1 MSTTANPLES
11 FSYVVNYIPEL
22 INSHV
27 GMVVSD
33 REKLIAANCMPELR
47 HQVCVGDPVKP
58 GSALYLALQN
68 GKRVFT
74 MVPKEVYGFPYV
86 AISLPIRDENGSIL
100 GAVVVH
106 ESLER
111 ADMLQETARHLS
123 SAVNELSASLQSIN
137 AQAEEIAAG
146 GKLLKSFAD
155 ETSKYVSDTDKV
167 ADFIRTVSSQT
178 NLLGLNAAIEAARV
192 GELGRGFGVVAEEVR
207 KLAVDSSRSTTEITT
222 LLREMNTSMTK
233 IQKEIMQMET
243 TTSHQASTLQSV
255 VENIQDLA
263 GMSEKLSALA
273 VALTSQQTTAKK

>member
-1 MSTTANPLES
+1 MTNFPNPLEC
-11 FSYVVNYIPEL
+11 FCYVVNYIPQL
-22 INSHV
+22 INSHE

-47 HQVCVGDPVKP
+47 QQVRAGDPVKP
-58 GSALYLALQN
+58 GSALHQSLQT
-68 GKRVFT
+68 GKRIFT

-86 AISLPIRDENGSIL
+86 AISMPIRDEADTIL

-111 ADMLQETARHLS
+111 ADVLQETARL
-123 SAVNELSASLQSIN
+123 LSASANELFASLQAIN
-137 AQAEEIAAG
+137 AQAQEIASG

-155 ETSKYVSDTDKV
+155 QTSKYVADTDAV
-167 ADFIRTVSSQT
+167 ADFIRRVSSQT

-233 IQKEIMQMET
+233 IQKEITQMELVT
-243 TTSHQASTLQSV
+243 GHQASTIQSV
-255 VENIQDLA
+255 VENIQKLA

-273 VALTSQQTTAKK
+273 TDLTNQDASAVK